1 MPCIRSLLVAV
12 QVAPEVAPL
21 LQTELGFAGEEWSE
35 RLNSVVQAAV
45 DALTAAEPLASVYE
59 VSLYLTTD
67 AEIRALNRLYR
78 GVDAPTD
85 VLSFRYADV
94 APTPSPS
101 PAAWE
106 RSVAANGGSPPI
118 RLPSK
123 GTVIRSRNAGPQ
135 GNFFLTRDMESPLT
149 LTLSPLDKGG
159 EGREWG
165 DPACE
170 SPPSRAPNE
179 CGWCTLVRIRLP
191 HPAGDGDTGGEDNTD
206 LPPLGDL
213 VISVETAHRQ
223 APLNGHDLLTEL
235 LMLTLHGTLHLMG
248 YDDSTDAQRTAMNRR
263 AVSVLRTLGYPA
275 REDWH
280 SRYEKV

>member
-21 LQTELGFAGEEWSE
+21 LQTELGFAEEEWSE

-45 DALTAAEPLASVYE
+45 DALTATEPFAGVYE

-85 VLSFRYADV
+85 VLSFGYEAHDD
-94 APTPSPS
+94 ALTTPSLRFPRH
-101 PAAWE
+101 A
-106 RSVAANGGSPPI
+106 G
-118 RLPSK
+118 
-123 GTVIRSRNAGPQ
+123 GTVPDGFPPLRE
-135 GNFFLTRDMESPLT
+135 GNLKE
-149 LTLSPLDKGG
+149 GG
-159 EGREWG
+159 Q
-165 DPACE
+165 
-170 SPPSRAPNE
+170 
-179 CGWCTLVRIRLP
+179 
-191 HPAGDGDTGGEDNTD
+191 TD
-206 LPPLGDL
+206 IADFPPLGDI

-223 APLNGHDLLTEL
+223 ASLNGHDLLTEL

-248 YDDSTDAQRTAMNRR
+248 YDDSTDAQRAAMNRR
-263 AVSVLRTLGYPA
+263 AAATLRTLGYPA

-280 SRYEKV
+280 SRYEKI